1 MLCCSS
7 EGNMEEK
14 RKIIHQILGSSRRS
28 RDEHLFTCPFC
39 NHHKKKM
46 SVNFAKGYWK
56 CWICDTRGKNIYRLV
71 RKFGT
76 YQQRQKW
83 LELEGRLDL
92 NEFENIFAEMN
103 DVKEEQVI
111 ELPKEFISL
120 CNKRLPRSSK
130 RVLNY
135 LELRGITREQIL
147 KWKIGYCDDG
157 RFGGRVIIPSFN
169 NDGNINYFIAR
180 SYVGHQRKY
189 LNPAAEKDI
198 IFNQLS
204 IDWDSPVTLVEGVF
218 DAIVAGENA
227 IPILG
232 STLRENTK
240 LFQAIAI
247 NDTPVYL
254 ALDEDARKKTG
265 QIVKNMLQYDIELLE
280 IDTSGCEDV
289 GSMSHD
295 VFLER
300 KNQAQPV
307 DYDNFFLY
315 NALKNI

>member
-1 MLCCSS
+1 
-7 EGNMEEK
+7 MEEK

-39 NHHKKKM
+39 NHHKKKL
-46 SVNFAKGYWK
+46 SVNFAKGFWK
-56 CWICDTRGKNIYRLV
+56 CWICDSRGKSIYRLV

-103 DVKEEQVI
+103 DVEEEQVI

-120 CNKRLPRSSK
+120 CNKHLPRSSK

-135 LELRGITREQIL
+135 LQLRGITREQIL

-189 LNPAAEKDI
+189 LNPTAEKDI

-204 IDWDSPVTLVEGVF
+204 VDWDSPVTLVEGVF

-254 ALDEDARKKTG
+254 ALDEDAKKKTG

>member
-1 MLCCSS
+1 
-7 EGNMEEK
+7 MEEK
-14 RKIIHQILGSSRRS
+14 LRITHEILGSSRRV
-28 RDEHLFTCPFC
+28 RDEYLFSCPYC
-39 NHHKKKM
+39 NHHKKKL
-46 SVNFAKGYWK
+46 SINFAKGYWK
-56 CWICDTRGKNIYRLV
+56 CWVCDTRGKSIYRIV

-103 DVKEEQVI
+103 DVVEEHTI
-111 ELPKEFISL
+111 ALPEEFVSL
-120 CNKRLPRSSK
+120 CNKHLPLSSQRPLK
-130 RVLNY
+130 Y
-135 LELRGITREQIL
+135 LYSRGLTREDIL
-147 KWKIGYCDDG
+147 KWKIGYCGSG
-157 RFGGRVIIPSFN
+157 RYGGRIIIPSFN
-169 NDGNINYFIAR
+169 NDGNVNYFIAR

-189 LNPAAEKDI
+189 LNPMAEKDI

-204 IDWDSPVTLVEGVF
+204 VDWDSPVTLVEGVF

-254 ALDEDARKKTG
+254 ALDEDAKKKTG

>member
-1 MLCCSS
+1 
-7 EGNMEEK
+7 MEEK

>member
-1 MLCCSS
+1 
-7 EGNMEEK
+7 MEEK

-56 CWICDTRGKNIYRLV
+56 CWICDSRGKNIYRLV

-92 NEFENIFAEMN
+92 NEFESIFAEMN
-103 DVKEEQVI
+103 DVEEEQVI

-120 CNKRLPRSSK
+120 CNKHPPRSSK

-135 LELRGITREQIL
+135 LQLRGITREQIL

-189 LNPAAEKDI
+189 LNPTAEKDI

-204 IDWDSPVTLVEGVF
+204 VDWDSPVILVEGVF

-254 ALDEDARKKTG
+254 ALDEDAKKKTG

>member
-1 MLCCSS
+1 
-7 EGNMEEK
+7 MEEK
-14 RKIIHQILGSSRRS
+14 IKIIHQIFGSSRRS
-28 RDEHLFTCPFC
+28 RDEHLFSCPFC
-39 NHHKKKM
+39 NHHKKKL
-46 SVNFAKGYWK
+46 SINFGKGYWK
-56 CWICDTRGKNIYRLV
+56 CWVCDVRGKNVYRLV

-103 DVKEEQVI
+103 NLKEEQVI
-111 ELPKEFISL
+111 DLPDGFISL
-120 CNKRLPRSSK
+120 CNKRLPRSSQ
-130 RVLNY
+130 RPLEY
-135 LELRGITREQIL
+135 LRQRGITKKQII
-147 KWKIGYCDDG
+147 KWKIGYCESG
-157 RFGGRVIIPSFN
+157 RFGGRIIIPSFN
-169 NDGNINYFIAR
+169 NDGNVNYFIAR

-189 LNPAAEKDI
+189 LNPRAEKDI
-198 IFNQLS
+198 IFNQIS

-232 STLRENTK
+232 STLRDTTK

-247 NDTPVYL
+247 NDTPVFL
-254 ALDEDARKKTG
+254 ALDEDAKKKTG
-265 QIVKNMLQYDIELLE
+265 QIIKNMLKYDIELLK

-289 GSMSHD
+289 GSMTSD
-295 VFLER
+295 IFNER
-300 KNQAQPV
+300 KSNAKSI

-315 NALKNI
+315 DALRAI